1 MGILNSTEQ
10 NSVSCVKKKKK
21 ISLCPPCGYICKGV
35 YKHSLLGELNA
46 ALEIVFS
53 NQAYGATSVDGVA

>member
-1 MGILNSTEQ
+1 MGVFNSTEQ

-21 ISLCPPCGYICKGV
+21 SAYVPHVGICKGV

-46 ALEIVFS
+46 VLEIVFS